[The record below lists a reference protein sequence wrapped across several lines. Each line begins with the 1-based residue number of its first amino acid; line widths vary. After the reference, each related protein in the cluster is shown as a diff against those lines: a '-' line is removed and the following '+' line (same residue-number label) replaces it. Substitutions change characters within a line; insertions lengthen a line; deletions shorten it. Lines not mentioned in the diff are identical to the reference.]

1 MEPKHPSDSQ
11 VEMTELMLP
20 NDANTLG
27 NVLGGKV
34 LHLVDIAAALAA
46 HRHCRR
52 QVVTASMDRVD
63 FHHPVKIGQVM
74 TLRASVNFV
83 SRTSMEVGVK
93 VLAENLM
100 TGETRHTASAYATF
114 VALDDLGHPTPVPP
128 LEPVTDDDRRRM
140 EEGKARRELR
150 MSEIRR
156 KRERQSGTQGTES
169 AR

>member
-1 MEPKHPSDSQ
+1 
-11 VEMTELMLP
+11 
-20 NDANTLG
+20 
-27 NVLGGKV
+27 
-34 LHLVDIAAALAA
+34 
-46 HRHCRR
+46 
-52 QVVTASMDRVD
+52 MDRVD

-140 EEGKARRELR
+140 EEGQARRELR
-150 MSEIRR
+150 MAEIRR
-156 KRERQSGTQGTES
+156 KKDRQSGSGRTES